1 MRAICHP
8 TRMTRCGH
16 DRASSENEL
25 LNDHFHL
32 EERTIE
38 AVRRYRDALAA
49 AANSE
54 KAQARAHR
62 ALMSMLPD
70 LERAVLEDR
79 PPSIRKKLFDAGARA
94 VTQLNEARQLFNE
107 ATVTLEGARQALA
120 ALEQQLG
127 YIPDVPAK
135 GTQARS

>member
-1 MRAICHP
+1 
-8 TRMTRCGH
+8 MTRCGH

-38 AVRRYRDALAA
+38 AVRRYRDVLAA